1 MCCKDTLTDI
11 SETIAKTAKEAFGDK
26 FDSAVLYG
34 SYARGDFDDGS
45 DIDIMILA
53 NIPRAEL
60 ACYKKKFSRLT
71 SELGLKYDVVITVT
85 LKDSETFYKFQN
97 TVPFY
102 SNIQKEGIRIA
113 V

>member
-11 SETIAKTAKEAFGDK
+11 SETIAKTAKETFGK
-26 FDSAVLYG
+26 NFDSAVLFG
-34 SYARGDFDDGS
+34 SYARGDFDDES

-53 NIPRAEL
+53 DVSSAEL
-60 ACYKKKFSRLT
+60 SGYKKKFSRLT

-85 LKDSETFYKFQN
+85 LKDSETFYKYQN
-97 TVPFY
+97 AVPFY
-102 SNIQKEGIRIA
+102 SNIKKEGIKIA